1 MRSQM
6 EDALPSMKL
15 TYEAISDV
23 GRKRKGNEDSVFVN
37 PEQKLFVVADGMGG
51 HAAGEVASRIAVDSI
66 DEFVS
71 ATGGDEEITW
81 PFGLD
86 NSISYDGNRL
96 KTAVRF
102 ANRKVLEITKERTEY
117 EGMATTVAAVLVDGT
132 TANLA
137 HVGDS
142 RIYLVHD
149 GVLSQ
154 LTSDHSWVNE
164 QIQSGIISAEQAR
177 SHPLRNVVTRAL
189 GGRVDLQV
197 DMQAREM
204 EPGDILLL
212 CSDGLTSMISDEEI
226 ERVVRGAG
234 GDVKRAASELVEAA
248 NAHGGEDNITVLL
261 IKFEG

>member
-1 MRSQM
+1 
-6 EDALPSMKL
+6 MKL
-15 TYEAISDV
+15 TYEAVSDV

-37 PEQKLFVVADGMGG
+37 AENKLFVVADGMGG
-51 HAAGEVASRIAVDSI
+51 HAAGEVASSIAVDSI
-66 DEFVS
+66 NEFVC

-86 NSISYDGNRL
+86 ESISYDGNRL

-102 ANRKVLEITKERTEY
+102 ANRKVLEITKEKTEY
-117 EGMATTVAAVLVDGT
+117 EGMATTVAAVLVDGA

-142 RIYLVHD
+142 RIYLVRALT
-149 GVLSQ
+149 LSQ

-189 GGRVDLQV
+189 GGRTDLQV
-197 DMQAREM
+197 DMQSREM

-212 CSDGLTSMISDEEI
+212 CSDGLTNMLPDDEI
-226 ERVVRGAG
+226 KSLVSQAA
-234 GDVKRAASELVEAA
+234 GDVKRAARDLVDAA
-248 NAHGGEDNITVLL
+248 NARGGEDNITVLL
-261 IKFEG
+261 IKFEE

>member
-1 MRSQM
+1 
-6 EDALPSMKL
+6 MKL
-15 TYEAISDV
+15 TYEAVSDV

-37 PEQKLFVVADGMGG
+37 PENKLFVVADGMGG
-51 HAAGEVASRIAVDSI
+51 HAAGEVASSIAVDSI
-66 DEFVS
+66 NEFVC

-86 NSISYDGNRL
+86 ESISYDGNRL

-102 ANRKVLEITKERTEY
+102 ANRKVLEITKEKTEY
-117 EGMATTVAAVLVDGT
+117 EGMATTVAAVLVDGA

-142 RIYLVHD
+142 RIYLVRAAT
-149 GVLSQ
+149 LSQ

-189 GGRVDLQV
+189 GGRTDLQV
-197 DMQAREM
+197 DMQSREM

-212 CSDGLTSMISDEEI
+212 CSDGLTNMLPDDEI
-226 ERVVRGAG
+226 GSLVSQAA
-234 GDVKRAASELVEAA
+234 GDVKRAARDLVDAA
-248 NAHGGEDNITVLL
+248 NARGGEDNITVLL
-261 IKFEG
+261 IKFEE

>member
-1 MRSQM
+1 
-6 EDALPSMKL
+6 MKL
-15 TYEAISDV
+15 TYEAVSDV

-37 PEQKLFVVADGMGG
+37 PESKLFVVADGMGG
-51 HAAGEVASRIAVDSI
+51 HAAGEVASSIAVDSI
-66 DEFVS
+66 NEFVC

-86 NSISYDGNRL
+86 ESISYDGNRL

-102 ANRKVLEITKERTEY
+102 ANRKVLEVTKEKTEY
-117 EGMATTVAAVLVDGT
+117 EGMATTVAAVLVDGA

-142 RIYLVHD
+142 RIYLVRAAT
-149 GVLSQ
+149 LSQ

-189 GGRVDLQV
+189 GGRTDLQV
-197 DMQAREM
+197 DMQSREM
-204 EPGDILLL
+204 DAGDILLL
-212 CSDGLTSMISDEEI
+212 CSDGLTNMLPDDEI
-226 ERVVRGAG
+226 ESLVNQAA
-234 GDVKRAASELVEAA
+234 GDVKRAARDLVDAA
-248 NAHGGEDNITVLL
+248 NARGGEDNITVLL
-261 IKFEG
+261 IKFEE

>member
-1 MRSQM
+1 
-6 EDALPSMKL
+6 MKL
-15 TYEAISDV
+15 TYEAVSDV

-37 PEQKLFVVADGMGG
+37 PESKLFVVADGMGG
-51 HAAGEVASRIAVDSI
+51 HAAGEVASSIAVDSI
-66 DEFVS
+66 NEFVC

-86 NSISYDGNRL
+86 ESISYDGNRL

-102 ANRKVLEITKERTEY
+102 ANRKVLEVTKEKTEY
-117 EGMATTVAAVLVDGT
+117 EGMATTVVAVLVDGA

-142 RIYLVHD
+142 RIYLVRAAA
-149 GVLSQ
+149 LSQ

-189 GGRVDLQV
+189 GGRTDLQV
-197 DMQAREM
+197 DMQSREM
-204 EPGDILLL
+204 DPGDILLL
-212 CSDGLTSMISDEEI
+212 CSDGLTNMLPDDEI
-226 ERVVRGAG
+226 QSLVNQAA
-234 GDVKRAASELVEAA
+234 GDVKRAARDLVDAA
-248 NAHGGEDNITVLL
+248 NARGGEDNITVLL
-261 IKFEG
+261 IKFEE